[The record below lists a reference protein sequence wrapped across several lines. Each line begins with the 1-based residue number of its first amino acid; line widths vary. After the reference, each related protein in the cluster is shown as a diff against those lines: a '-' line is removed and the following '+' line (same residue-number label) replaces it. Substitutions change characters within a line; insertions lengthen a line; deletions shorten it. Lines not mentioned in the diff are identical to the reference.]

1 MAANPSAG
9 ARPAAEQPALHGL
22 AVHKRSRTA
31 KKTPAQPRPAGR
43 LPVARV
49 VVDVQAP
56 HLGWFFD
63 YLVSEKDDTLALPG
77 TRVRVRFG
85 GRLTN
90 GVVWKRAEKS
100 DTPSSRLRFLDRVLA
115 DAPRLGREYRRCV
128 EAIARFFGG
137 TLANVLRLAVPP
149 RVAGVETERPWADLG
164 VGATERRQQ
173 TPVPPAAAAEL
184 EAATR
189 RELDGYSG
197 IRELLDALDTSPV
210 REAIWDALPGPD
222 RWASD
227 VAWLIIAAQRRGRGA
242 VTVLPGR
249 PALLAVQRELTRW
262 GFSQYA
268 VFDSADKPEVR
279 YRSFCAVSAGIVTCA
294 IGTRAAMYAPVS
306 GPSLFLAV
314 DDNVYQNSD
323 GLAPYA
329 NVHDVL
335 RVRAKEQHG
344 LFVSMAFA
352 RSAVLQKESED
363 TGVLEI
369 HPLDAA
375 LSRVRPR
382 LRWLSPDAARAAGDA
397 TAFARIPHVAVAVL
411 AKAVET
417 GPALVVV
424 PMEGF
429 AEVLACA
436 SCHRQA
442 RCRRCDGPLR
452 REGGAAPVC
461 AWCGASAG
469 SWECP
474 GCGGRRLLTARLGTQ
489 GTAQDLANLVR
500 GVPIV
505 VVTKPASGTMDPPVV
520 ADAPVIVVA
529 PPGALP
535 RVAPPAGSDGRTN
548 QAGHADRGGN
558 TSRLGYRCC
567 IVLDPWAVSSAGN
580 LDAREDALEVWM
592 SAAALVVPAEQGGQ
606 AILAGDCDPDM
617 ARSFVA
623 WDARILARADCDERR
638 ELRLPP
644 FVAAASVWGGRQ
656 AVEGCLDAIGARGG
670 DLSLVDGVPSVMGP
684 VPIPGP
690 ETERNRAL
698 SGVADR
704 VRAIVRV
711 SETERGV
718 LVERLSHAVAEHSRK
733 GNPGELRFWVD
744 PKDLRHR

>member
-1 MAANPSAG
+1 MATSSSAD
-9 ARPAAEQPALHGL
+9 ARVVAEQPALHGL
-22 AVHKRSRTA
+22 AIHKHSRTA
-31 KKTPAQPRPAGR
+31 KKTATQPRPAEH

-56 HLGWFFD
+56 HLGRFFD
-63 YLVSEKDDTLALPG
+63 YLVSEKNDMLALPG
-77 TRVRVRFG
+77 TWVRVRFG
-85 GRLTN
+85 GRLMN
-90 GVVWKRAEKS
+90 GVIWKRVDKS
-100 DTPSSRLRFLDRVLA
+100 DTPSGRLRFLDRVLA
-115 DAPRLGREYRRCV
+115 DAPRLSREYCRDV

-137 TLANVLRLAVPP
+137 TLANILRLAVPP

-164 VGATERRQQ
+164 AIAREQRRQKLVPSAATE
-173 TPVPPAAAAEL
+173 L
-184 EAATR
+184 ETETR

-197 IRELLDALDTSPV
+197 VRELLDALDMSTV
-210 REAIWDALPGPD
+210 REAVWDVLPGPN
-222 RWASD
+222 RWAAD
-227 VAWLIIAAQRRGRGA
+227 VAWLIVAAQRRGRG
-242 VTVLPGR
+242 VISVLPGR
-249 PALLAVQRELTRW
+249 AALLAVRRELTRW

-268 VFDSADKPEVR
+268 IFDSADKPEVR
-279 YRSFCAVSAGIVTCA
+279 YRSFCACSAGIVTCA

-323 GLAPYA
+323 GFAPYA

-335 RVRAKEQHG
+335 RVRAKEQDG

-352 RSAVLQKESED
+352 RSAVLQKESAAPD
-363 TGVLEI
+363 VLEI

-375 LSRVRPR
+375 LARVRPR
-382 LRWLSPDAARAAGDA
+382 LCWLSPEAAQAAGDA
-397 TAFARIPHVAVAVL
+397 TAFARIPHAVVTVL
-411 AKAVET
+411 TKAVET

-442 RCRRCDGPLR
+442 RCGRCDGPLR
-452 REGGAAPVC
+452 REEAAVPVC
-461 AWCGASAG
+461 AWCGAVAE
-469 SWECP
+469 SWKCS
-474 GCGGRRLLTARLGTQ
+474 GCGGRQLLTARLGTQ
-489 GTAQDLANLVR
+489 ATARDLANLVR
-500 GVPIV
+500 DVPIV
-505 VVTKPASGTMDPPVV
+505 VATKPAPGAINPPMI

-535 RVAPPAGSDGRTN
+535 SVVPPAGSDGRTD
-548 QAGHADRGGN
+548 QTGHENRHGN
-558 TSRLGYRCC
+558 TNRLGYRCC
-567 IVLDPWAVSSAGN
+567 VVLDPWAVSSAGN
-580 LDAREDALEVWM
+580 LDAREDALESWM

-623 WDARILARADCDERR
+623 WDARILARADCNERR

-644 FVAAASVWGGRQ
+644 FVATASIWGSRQ

-670 DLSLVDGVPSVMGP
+670 DLSLVDGVPAVMGP
-684 VPIPGP
+684 VPIPEP
-690 ETERNRAL
+690 ETERNRSL
-698 SGVADR
+698 VGVTDR

-711 SETERGV
+711 SETERGT
-718 LVERLSHAVAEHSRK
+718 LVKRLSNAVAEHYRK